1 MRGPFGSGENS
12 SAVLSLNTIDFNIVE
27 DREQQ
32 TLAKG
37 PQQYLLVDR
46 EDIRE
51 DEVAGLRG
59 RAVPVDHSDE
69 EDWEADYNTKR
80 QPAL

>member
-1 MRGPFGSGENS
+1 M
-12 SAVLSLNTIDFNIVE
+12 NTIDVNIVE

-32 TLAKG
+32 NPAKG

-46 EDIRE
+46 DDIRE
-51 DEVAGLRG
+51 DEVAGWRG
-59 RAVPVDHSDE
+59 RAVPVDHGDE
-69 EDWEADYNTKR
+69 ENREADYNTKR